1 MYTHAQLAAVASC
14 YRLDVQLCA
23 AGLRIF
29 LYRLSISILS
39 VMSSD
44 DEDTT
49 LAGAPT
55 TSAPDTPATTEPST
69 TQVLATLTARLSAI
83 ERAILPSSGV
93 SSTPAS
99 ASASVQGQNYL
110 CSTVVAGCRT
120 RSLQYCLLCCL
131 ITTAAAQ
138 P

>member
-23 AGLRIF
+23 AGLQIF
-29 LYRLSISILS
+29 YRLSILILS

-44 DEDTT
+44 DQDTT
-49 LAGAPT
+49 PAGAPT
-55 TSAPDTPATTEPST
+55 TSAPDTTVPST

-83 ERAILPSSGV
+83 ERAILPSSGA

-99 ASASVQGQNYL
+99 SSASVQGQNYL

-120 RSLQYCLLCCL
+120 RSLQYRLLCCL
-131 ITTAAAQ
+131 FTTAAAQ